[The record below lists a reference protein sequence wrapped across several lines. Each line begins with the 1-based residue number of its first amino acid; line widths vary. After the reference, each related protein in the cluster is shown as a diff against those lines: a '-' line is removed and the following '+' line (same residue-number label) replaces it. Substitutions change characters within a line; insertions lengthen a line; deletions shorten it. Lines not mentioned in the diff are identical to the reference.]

1 MTDTNIWPNSFL
13 FNVCHLSLP
22 KSDFLIKIGVPPSVY
37 LSDYPKKMLYRK
49 NNEYLA
55 LKAVMQSVISA
66 DYFRVLQI
74 SRYEVVFEKDLNMP
88 SSYSNKYNI
97 CQFK

>member
-1 MTDTNIWPNSFL
+1 
-13 FNVCHLSLP
+13 
-22 KSDFLIKIGVPPSVY
+22 
-37 LSDYPKKMLYRK
+37 MLYRK

-55 LKAVMQSVISA
+55 LKAVMQSVISV

-88 SSYSNKYNI
+88 SSYSSKYNI
-97 CQFK
+97 YHFK

>member
-1 MTDTNIWPNSFL
+1 
-13 FNVCHLSLP
+13 
-22 KSDFLIKIGVPPSVY
+22 
-37 LSDYPKKMLYRK
+37 MLYRK

-66 DYFRVLQI
+66 DYLRLLQI
-74 SRYEVVFEKDLNMP
+74 SRYEVVFEKDLNVP

>member
-1 MTDTNIWPNSFL
+1 
-13 FNVCHLSLP
+13 
-22 KSDFLIKIGVPPSVY
+22 
-37 LSDYPKKMLYRK
+37 MLYRK

-55 LKAVMQSVISA
+55 LKSVMQSVISV

-88 SSYSNKYNI
+88 SSYSNEYNI